1 MANLTG
7 EASTQEHLDIADIQN
22 DLVVCKNGQISL
34 ILETTAVNFDLL
46 SEKEQE
52 AKILAFA
59 ALINSLNFFVQI
71 LVRTEKTDISVYI
84 DKLNKEM
91 NKQKSDGLRKQI
103 EIYISFI
110 KNLTYNTEVLDKRFF
125 VVVSGGNVA
134 VQRTSFL
141 KKLFGKEDKITN
153 LDKMVE
159 GARAGLFAKR
169 DFFIKQLQRMGV
181 FARQLSTDELI
192 RLFYSSYNPDTQG
205 LQKLQIKYEDI
216 NANMITG
223 LTVSQQ
229 EKPVKET
236 K

>member
-1 MANLTG
+1 MANVTG
-7 EASTQEHLDIADIQN
+7 EASTQEHLDIENILN

-34 ILETTAVNFDLL
+34 VLETTAVNFDLL

-84 DKLNKEM
+84 DKLTKEM
-91 NKQKSDGLRKQI
+91 NKAKTEGLRKQI
-103 EIYISFI
+103 EIYVSFI

-134 VQRTSFL
+134 VQRTGFF
-141 KKLFGKEDKITN
+141 KKLFGKEDRITN
-153 LDKMVE
+153 VDKMVE
-159 GARAGLFAKR
+159 GARAGLYAKR
-169 DFFIKQLQRMGV
+169 DFFVKQLQRMGV

-216 NANMITG
+216 NANLISG
-223 LTVSQQ
+223 ATVSQQ
-229 EKPVKET
+229 KSQ
-236 K
+236 